1 MDLELLTFFAILGFS
16 HPRRS
21 KCFLNFS
28 SSTRA
33 YAFGIAVAFV
43 LFLDAW
49 GWTRD
54 STGLFSLNKRRS
66 LHFEM
71 SFLISFALVAPSSFD
86 ARMVDRATTTEQASE
101 APLVLIA
108 FFLVD
113 VTWLAFTVVWAL
125 GKSFGSTRSLW
136 SALQDKTI
144 SLDTAVVTNA
154 KTFVV

>member
-1 MDLELLTFFAILGFS
+1 MDLGLWILFAILECS

-21 KCFLNFS
+21 KCFLNVS
-28 SSTRA
+28 SVTRL
-33 YAFGIAVAFV
+33 YALGIAVAFV

-49 GWTRD
+49 GRTRD
-54 STGLFSLNKRRS
+54 STGLLGLNERRS
-66 LHFEM
+66 LYFEM
-71 SFLISFALVAPSSFD
+71 SFLISFALVAPSSFA
-86 ARMVDRATTTEQASE
+86 ARMVDRATTTERAPGASL
-101 APLVLIA
+101 ALIA

-113 VTWLAFTVVWAL
+113 VAWLAFTVLWAL